1 MKKTVIRKTK
11 QEVPAI
17 LVGCM
22 RQAGFTDAPFS
33 PQQMNHFI
41 HTAVEHGANYFDHAD
56 IYGFGRAETVFGEAM
71 KLSGSTLKR
80 EDLILQSKCGI
91 RQGCFDSSRGH
102 ILEAV
107 DGILKRLQTGTG
119 DQPDGVQY
127 RPFRDDHIWDRGK
140 HDLRRIRRS

>member
-17 LVGCM
+17 IVGCM
-22 RQAGFTDAPFS
+22 RQAGFTDKPFS

-41 HTAVEHGANYFDHAD
+41 HTAVENGAYYFDHAD

-71 KLSGSTLKR
+71 KLSGSSLPR
-80 EDLILQSKCGI
+80 EELILQSKCGI
-91 RQGCFDSSRGH
+91 RQGWYDSSREH

-107 DGILKRLQTGTG
+107 DGILSRLQTGAG
-119 DQPDGVQY
+119 DQPDGVQH
-127 RPFRDDHIWDRGK
+127 RSFRNGFFWNRGK
-140 HDLRRIRRS
+140 HDIGWFCRS